1 MTETTRLAYRE
12 ELAELEATV
21 LSMVDLV
28 TAAMRKAVEAVMKGD
43 DQLAAIVVAEDETV
57 DGRYLSAHNGIL
69 SLLARQA
76 PVAVDLRLVAA
87 LLQMSIL
94 LERSGDL
101 CVNIAKLVPLSD
113 QGGPSD
119 RRILDWISEMA
130 AQDAAQMEQAKL
142 SFEKRDVAMAE
153 ELAKQDDR
161 IDRLN
166 RQIFKRALEVGGE
179 DPGAREWAS
188 YMMFVARYLERFGD
202 HTVDI
207 GEQAAF
213 VVTGLFREFTDA
225 SRPDSLAISGGK

>member
-1 MTETTRLAYRE
+1 MGERARLAYRE
-12 ELAELEATV
+12 ELAGLERTV

-28 TAAMRKAVEAVMKGD
+28 TAAMRKAVEAVIGGD
-43 DQLAAIVVAEDETV
+43 DQLAATVVAEDEAV
-57 DGRYLSAHNGIL
+57 DARYLNAHHGIL

-76 PVAVDLRLVAA
+76 PVAIDLRLVAA
-87 LLQMSIL
+87 LLQMSVL

-113 QGGPSD
+113 RDGPID
-119 RRILDWISEMA
+119 REILDWILQMA
-130 AQDAAQMEQAKL
+130 QQDEAQMEQAKL
-142 SFEKRDVAMAE
+142 AFEKRDVRLAE
-153 ELAKQDDR
+153 DLAKRDDR
-161 IDRLN
+161 IDSLN
-166 RQIFKRALEVGGE
+166 RQIFRRALEVGGE
-179 DPGAREWAS
+179 DPNAREWAS

-225 SRPDSLAISGGK
+225 SRPDSLAISGGE